1 MSEKHLIAAIGER
14 FKTLKKSERIVA
26 VRRLASG
33 SAEDEAF
40 VRDVFPDL
48 YREAFLS
55 PRRVAGGRSRST
67 RQRAR
72 ASKTR

>member
-1 MSEKHLIAAIGER
+1 MAEKHLIAAIEKR
-14 FKTLKKSERIVA
+14 FKALKRLERIAA

-55 PRRVAGGRSRST
+55 PRRAAGARSGSGRR
-67 RQRAR
+67 RAR
-72 ASKTR
+72 AATNR